1 VVNQEGNRGK
11 FSTLGI
17 DRIPTASMIVRKVTP
32 ATIHP

>member
-11 FSTLGI
+11 ISTLGI
-17 DRIPTASMIVRKVTP
+17 DRMPATSMIFTKVTP